1 MCIIHT
7 HKDIIVSKKDKI
19 IKDLKNNPNNVRFE
33 TLKILLE
40 SEGYECFNKGGS
52 HNQFRKEECDL
63 IAIPFK
69 RPIKAIYVK
78 MVLKAITGE

>member
-1 MCIIHT
+1 M
-7 HKDIIVSKKDKI
+7 SKKDKI
-19 IKDLKNNPNNVRFE
+19 IKDLKNNPNNVPFE

-40 SEGYECFNKGGS
+40 SEGYECFNKGGL
-52 HNQFRKEECDL
+52 HYQFRKEECDL
-63 IAIPFK
+63 ITILFK

>member
-40 SEGYECFNKGGS
+40 SEGYECFK
-52 HNQFRKEECDL
+52 
-63 IAIPFK
+63 
-69 RPIKAIYVK
+69 
-78 MVLKAITGE
+78 

>member
-1 MCIIHT
+1 M
-7 HKDIIVSKKDKI
+7 SKKDKI
-19 IKDLKNNPNNVRFE
+19 IKDLKNNPNNARFE

-52 HNQFRKEECDL
+52 HYQFRKEECDL
-63 IAIPFK
+63 ITIPFK

>member
-19 IKDLKNNPNNVRFE
+19 IKDLKNNPNNAPFE

-40 SEGYECFNKGGS
+40 SEGYECFNKGGL
-52 HNQFRKEECDL
+52 HYQFRKEECDL
-63 IAIPFK
+63 ITISFK

>member
-1 MCIIHT
+1 M
-7 HKDIIVSKKDKI
+7 SKKDKI
-19 IKDLKNNPNNVRFE
+19 IKDLKNNPNNVPFE

-52 HNQFRKEECDL
+52 HYQFRKEECDL
-63 IAIPFK
+63 ITIPFK

>member
-40 SEGYECFNKGGS
+40 SEGYECFRS
-52 HNQFRKEECDL
+52 HYQFK
-63 IAIPFK
+63 K
-69 RPIKAIYVK
+69 RR
-78 MVLKAITGE
+78 M

>member
-1 MCIIHT
+1 M
-7 HKDIIVSKKDKI
+7 SKKDKI

-40 SEGYECFNKGGS
+40 SEGYECFNKGRS
-52 HNQFRKEECDL
+52 HYQFRKEECDL
-63 IAIPFK
+63 ITIPFK

>member
-1 MCIIHT
+1 M
-7 HKDIIVSKKDKI
+7 SQKDKI
-19 IKDLKNNPNNVRFE
+19 IKDLKNHPNNVRFE

-52 HNQFRKEECDL
+52 HYQFRKEECDL
-63 IAIPFK
+63 ITIPFK

>member
-1 MCIIHT
+1 MCIIRT

-52 HNQFRKEECDL
+52 HYQFRKEECDL
-63 IAIPFK
+63 ITIPFK

>member
-1 MCIIHT
+1 M
-7 HKDIIVSKKDKI
+7 SKKDKI

-52 HNQFRKEECDL
+52 HYQFRKKECDL
-63 IAIPFK
+63 I
-69 RPIKAIYVK
+69 
-78 MVLKAITGE
+78 

>member
-40 SEGYECFNKGGS
+40 SEGYECFNNG
-52 HNQFRKEECDL
+52 
-63 IAIPFK
+63 FK
-69 RPIKAIYVK
+69 SYNRRMNYER
-78 MVLKAITGE
+78 LRLLS

>member
-7 HKDIIVSKKDKI
+7 DKDIIVSKKDKI

-52 HNQFRKEECDL
+52 HYQFRKEECDL
-63 IAIPFK
+63 ITIPFK